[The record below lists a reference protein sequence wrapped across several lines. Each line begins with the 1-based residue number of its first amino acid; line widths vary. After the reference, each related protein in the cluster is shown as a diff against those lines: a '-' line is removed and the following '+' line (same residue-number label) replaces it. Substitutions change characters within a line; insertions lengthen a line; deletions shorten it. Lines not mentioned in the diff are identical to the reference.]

1 LRLDILTIG
10 GVHEEFMTID
20 GDLLLEQTADVHDVD
35 GCIAISGLTS
45 TTGKG

>member
-35 GCIAISGLTS
+35 GCIAISGVDFNN
-45 TTGKG
+45 G